1 MKTTKSVDLTPEQLL
16 RREMATLRAS
26 QAPVL
31 FFEAVCTFGVLNGV
45 CSMTLDT
52 GESTSVDG
60 AVVNHIRTVAHVRFP
75 VAAIASIRGALNTI
89 EQQTQVAPLLKSVN

>member
-1 MKTTKSVDLTPEQLL
+1 MAKADDLTPEQLL
-16 RREMATLRAS
+16 RREVAMLRAT

-31 FFEAVCTFGVLNGV
+31 FFEAACTFGVLNGV

-75 VAAIASIRGALNTI
+75 VATIRSIRQALNAI
-89 EQQTQVAPLLKSVN
+89 EEQLQLMPKALKN